1 MFFYSFLLIAH
12 LQAIILPI
20 SIGFISLNKFKHL
33 NNSSLIPFG
42 FFSIGIASLFEL
54 FDHTQTEWIYINHSS
69 IFNWLFYSFLSLG
82 LTLLSISVIK
92 NKNLTYINLIICFLA
107 IISYWLIGKP
117 IALGFQVLV
126 SIILI
131 ISWQKKFKD
140 WLFIAYPIFGIFLTT
155 FFGIKLTLTANQL
168 WHVFIGPSGSI
179 SVLTFYIVLV
189 NSKNKLKKYKL
200 QNSNHNFH
208 I

>member
-1 MFFYSFLLIAH
+1 VFFSSFLLIAH
-12 LQAIILPI
+12 FQAIFIPI
-20 SIGFISLNKFKHL
+20 FIGFISQNRFKHI

-42 FFSIGIASLFEL
+42 FYSLGIASLFEM

-92 NKNLTYINLIICFLA
+92 NKNQICINLIICFLA
-107 IISYWLIGKP
+107 IISYWVIGKP

-131 ISWQKKFKD
+131 INWQKKFKN
-140 WLFIAYPIFGIFLTT
+140 WLFVGYPIFGIFLTT
-155 FFGIKLTLTANQL
+155 FFGIKLSLTANQF
-168 WHVFIGPSGSI
+168 WHIFIGPSGSM
-179 SVLTFYIVLV
+179 SVLTFYIVLCSSR
-189 NSKNKLKKYKL
+189 NKSKISKL
-200 QNSNHNFH
+200 
-208 I
+208 

>member
-1 MFFYSFLLIAH
+1 MFFNSFILIAH
-12 LQAIILPI
+12 LQAVILPI
-20 SIGFISLNKFKHL
+20 FIGFISLNRFKHI

-42 FFSIGIASLFEL
+42 FFSLGIASLFEM

-82 LTLLSISVIK
+82 LTLLSISVKK
-92 NKNLTYINLIICFLA
+92 NKTQTYINLVICFLA
-107 IISYWLIGKP
+107 IISYWFIGKP
-117 IALGFQVLV
+117 IALGFQVLI

-131 ISWQKKFKD
+131 INWQKKFKD

-155 FFGIKLTLTANQL
+155 FFGVKLSFTSNQF
-168 WHVFIGPSGSI
+168 WHIFIGPSGSI

-189 NSKNKLKKYKL
+189 NSKNKFKKFKL
-200 QNSNHNFH
+200 WNL
-208 I
+208 

>member
-1 MFFYSFLLIAH
+1 MLFYSFLLIAH
-12 LQAIILPI
+12 LQAVILPI
-20 SIGFISLNKFKHL
+20 FIGFISLNRFKHI

-42 FFSIGIASLFEL
+42 FFSLGIASLFEM

-92 NKNLTYINLIICFLA
+92 NKNQTYINLIICFLA
-107 IISYWLIGKP
+107 ITSYWLIGKP
-117 IALGFQVLV
+117 IALAFQVLV

-131 ISWQKKFKD
+131 ISWQKKFKN

-155 FFGIKLTLTANQL
+155 FFGIKLSSTDNQF
-168 WHVFIGPSGSI
+168 WHIFIGPSGSI
-179 SVLTFYIVLV
+179 SVLTFYVVLC
-189 NSKNKLKKYKL
+189 NSRNKLKRSKL
-200 QNSNHNFH
+200 
-208 I
+208 